1 MKRFLKKIFKKP
13 HLWFLSR
20 IESERFNPK
29 LLGIFINP
37 FYFSRRGLYK
47 NIKSMAPNISGRI
60 LDVGCG
66 IKPYKDL
73 FKYEKYDGLEID
85 TPKTRKIEQIDYHY
99 TGQFFPFE
107 NSVYDTVLCSQT
119 FEHIFEPDA
128 FLQEIN
134 RVLKKNGF
142 LLLTVPFIWDE
153 HEQPHDYARYSSF
166 GISHILKK
174 NNFKIIEYCKSVNNL
189 AVPFQLINGY
199 LYKKTRT
206 KSLYINIVIA
216 ISVMFPVNIIGII
229 LSLLLPKN
237 NDLYLD
243 NVVLAQ
249 KIK

>member
-1 MKRFLKKIFKKP
+1 MKQFFKKIFNRP

-20 IESERFNPK
+20 IETERFNPK

-37 FYFSRRGLYK
+37 FYFSRKGLYE

-60 LDVGCG
+60 LDIGCG

-73 FKYEKYDGLEID
+73 FEYEKYDGLETD
-85 TPKTRKIEQIDYHY
+85 TPKTRDVKQADYYY
-99 TGQFFPFE
+99 TGQSFPFE
-107 NSVYDTVLCSQT
+107 NGVYDAVLCSQT

-153 HEQPHDYARYSSF
+153 HEQPYDYARYSSF

-174 NNFKIIEYCKSVNNL
+174 NNLKIIEHRKSVNNF
-189 AVPFQLINGY
+189 AVPFQLINEY

-206 KSLYINIVIA
+206 KSLYINLAVAIVIMSP
-216 ISVMFPVNIIGII
+216 INIAGII
-229 LSLLLPKN
+229 LSCILPEN

-249 KIK
+249 KIG